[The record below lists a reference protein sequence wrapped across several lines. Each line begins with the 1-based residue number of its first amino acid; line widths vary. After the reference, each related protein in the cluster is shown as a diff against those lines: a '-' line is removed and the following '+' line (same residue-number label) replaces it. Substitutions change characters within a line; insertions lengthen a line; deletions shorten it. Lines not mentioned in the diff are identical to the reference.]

1 MFFILKI
8 EDLIREMLLRI
19 IINIFYNLLIII
31 LTIFSLFSDLPPG
44 YTYPPITMSYR
55 SGPSQQDVRLAEP
68 ADLEAIQVEPAEH
81 APQSLVSLGEELDC
95 QVAVMPLP
103 GTLPLK
109 GVEPEEEERVAK
121 GGLEQ
126 REEVEVT
133 AVTAAN
139 YVPEEEDA
147 VDHSSAEDED
157 ILVCPP
163 TESSECEAASC
174 LVPLPTEETNRLET
188 VVTLEEEDDDR
199 TAGGDSQVEY
209 DQNVNIAGEQAPELP
224 AIIELDPASPAVTD
238 SLCLCPEGVKDSEPQ
253 HENKMTPDDAPVEFL
268 CQSPASVSACS
279 QSEESVAV
287 PHKPL
292 VPCYWSLELLIAAA
306 FCTDVPP
313 FPLYPYSTPSTMP
326 TQCTPNQG
334 MELLSE
340 LAELELQQIKHNCG
354 KSQGER
360 QWVFTY

>member
-1 MFFILKI
+1 
-8 EDLIREMLLRI
+8 MLVRI
-19 IINIFYNLLIII
+19 IIHLFYNLLIII
-31 LTIFSLFSDLPPG
+31 LIIFFLFSDLPPG
-44 YTYPPITMSYR
+44 YTYPPIAMSYR

-81 APQSLVSLGEELDC
+81 APQSLASLGEELDC

-109 GVEPEEEERVAK
+109 EVEPEVEERLAEV
-121 GGLEQ
+121 GLEE

-139 YVPEEEDA
+139 YVPEQEDA
-147 VDHSSAEDED
+147 VDHSLAEDED
-157 ILVCPP
+157 VLICPP
-163 TESSECEAASC
+163 IESSVCETASC
-174 LVPLPTEETNRLET
+174 LVPLPTEETNRPEA
-188 VVTLEEEDDDR
+188 VVTLDGEDDVKA
-199 TAGGDSQVEY
+199 AGGDSQVGY
-209 DQNVNIAGEQAPELP
+209 DQNVNIPAEQEPELP
-224 AIIELDPASPAVTD
+224 AIIELDPASPAVVD
-238 SLCLCPEGVKDSEPQ
+238 SLCPEGVKDSEPQ
-253 HENKMTPDDAPVEFL
+253 HENRMTPDDASVEFL

-279 QSEESVAV
+279 HSEESVAV

-313 FPLYPYSTPSTMP
+313 FPLYSYSKPSTMP

-340 LAELELQQIKHNCG
+340 LAELEMQQIKHNCG